1 MFTSEMMKRV
11 HEIASNLEG
20 DYSAR
25 LVLAF
30 REVLNTK
37 EFELEGTEKQ
47 IAWATDLRAKM
58 LGMLVEELERNYFL
72 ERISSLEED
81 TTIYDIFL
89 LVDSNYNYLIELL
102 KNKDID
108 ISEINKLR
116 LFVYNPYNYILN
128 NILCKK
134 S

>member
-58 LGMLVEELERNYFL
+58 LGMLVEELERNYFNRVNEQRKAML
-72 ERISSLEED
+72 TVLVEELSEVKTAKFFID
-81 TTIYDIFL
+81 
-89 LVDSNYNYLIELL
+89 
-102 KNKDID
+102 NKDVK
-108 ISEINKLR
+108 SNEIVNLLLNAFDFNNRKTE
-116 LFVYNPYNYILN
+116 ILEKS
-128 NILCKK
+128 KK
-134 S
+134 Y